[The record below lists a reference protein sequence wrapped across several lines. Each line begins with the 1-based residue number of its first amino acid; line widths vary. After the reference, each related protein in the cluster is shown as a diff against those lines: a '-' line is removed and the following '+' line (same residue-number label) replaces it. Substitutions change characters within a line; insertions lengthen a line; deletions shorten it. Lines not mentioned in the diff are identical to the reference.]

1 MYHVTLC
8 VCSTEE
14 LNSYLGETE
23 GLVLV
28 DKYVSELPLVRIAMC
43 VVVYSLKLMYLFL
56 LFI

>member
-1 MYHVTLC
+1 MLY

-28 DKYVSELPLVRIAMC
+28 DRYVSELPLVRMTVTFP
-43 VVVYSLKLMYLFL
+43 VVVYFL
-56 LFI
+56 CLLLL